1 MDDVLTDRLEHS
13 RRTVAMDNDE
23 IDDWSDLD
31 EIADLV
37 AMILGM
43 GVE

>member
-1 MDDVLTDRLEHS
+1 MDDLLTDRPAPAGG
-13 RRTVAMDNDE
+13 VAMDNDT